1 MKPLVKVPLTN
12 GVIAGTLSAVFLIVL
27 YYSFTSHPLLVHPF
41 LDFRIALLA
50 IFMTFTLKE
59 YKEVYGEGFLTFSHG
74 MIVSFIFIGIFAI
87 VSSAILAAFIGVVPE
102 FVDSYTAQ
110 FIADHQNDSAEE
122 IKQMGQENYD
132 VYLRNGKSQTLA
144 SLSFGYFSQSFYI
157 GLPIS
162 IIVSVFMRKVQPEEL

>member
-12 GVIAGTLSAVFLIVL
+12 GAIAGVLSGVFTIVL

-41 LDFRIALLA
+41 LDFRIALLG

-59 YKEVYGEGFLTFSHG
+59 YKELYGEGFLTFSQG
-74 MIVSFIFIGIFAI
+74 MIASFIFIAVFAVI
-87 VSSAILAAFIGVVPE
+87 SSAILAVFISVMPD
-102 FVDSYTAQ
+102 FVDSYVAQ
-110 FIADHQNDSAEE
+110 FITDHKNDSAAE
-122 IKQMGQENYD
+122 IQQMGQENYEAY
-132 VYLRNGKSQTLA
+132 VRTGKSQTLA

-162 IIVSVFMRKVQPEEL
+162 IIISVFMRKLRPED